1 MRNAVLGLYSYAE
14 FGLVMAAFYPLLGI
28 AHWRHR
34 GDPTQRVPG
43 QWMRRL
49 GRTAARL
56 TPLWKFSVEGT
67 IPADIQQRPYV
78 VIANHES
85 VADPFLLSFLPWDM
99 RWVGKE
105 ELFKIPFIGT
115 MMRWSGDIAVRRGKG
130 ESVREM
136 FEACH
141 ETLRAGQSVML
152 FPEGTR
158 SADGALQKFKDGAF
172 QLAIEAQVPVL
183 PVAVSGTR
191 ECRPKGS
198 KWFGDA
204 TAFARVLTPIETKGM
219 TVDDVPKLR
228 EAARTQIAESL
239 GLAAD

>member
-1 MRNAVLGLYSYAE
+1 MRNALLGVYSYAE
-14 FGLVMAAFYPLLGI
+14 FGLCIATFYPLLGI
-28 AHWRHR
+28 AHLRHKN
-34 GDPTQRVPG
+34 DPTQRVPG

-56 TPLWKFSVEGT
+56 TPLWKFTVEGNV
-67 IPADIQQRPYV
+67 PADIRERPYV

-105 ELFKIPFIGT
+105 ELFKIPVIGT
-115 MMRWSGDIAVRRGKG
+115 MLRWSGDIPIRRGKG

-136 FEACH
+136 FHACH
-141 ETLRAGQSVML
+141 ETLKAGQSVML

-158 SADGALQKFKDGAF
+158 SADGVLQKFKDGAF

-198 KWFGDA
+198 KWFGKAD
-204 TAFARVLTPIETKGM
+204 AFARVLTPIETKGM
-219 TVDDVPKLR
+219 TMEDLPRLR
-228 EAARTQIAESL
+228 EAAREQIAATL
-239 GLAAD
+239 GLEHA